1 MRESG
6 QVDEARRLLLELQAE
21 SPDDAIINLQC
32 AWAHDKLGLEAE
44 AVPFYETAI
53 KRGLEDDNL
62 RHALL
67 GLGSTYRTL
76 GRYDDAL
83 VTLTRGVET
92 FPDDRSM
99 HVFRAM
105 ALYNVGDSK
114 EACQVLLRV
123 LSETTADERI
133 RSYRNAI
140 DIYAADLDRTWS

>member
-1 MRESG
+1 
-6 QVDEARRLLLELQAE
+6 
-21 SPDDAIINLQC
+21 
-32 AWAHDKLGLEAE
+32 
-44 AVPFYETAI
+44 
-53 KRGLEDDNL
+53 
-62 RHALL
+62 
-67 GLGSTYRTL
+67 
-76 GRYDDAL
+76 
-83 VTLTRGVET
+83 
-92 FPDDRSM
+92 M